1 MIVASSCNYTSLS
14 LSLSLSLYI
23 YIYIVH
29 VCGCQK
35 ESVMLTHQSMKLKD
49 EDMKVVVLDNLRLIN
64 ALLEHL
70 HQQSTNY
77 SILASQNLLYH
88 LYHIILQHSQHLNFY
103 FPILLIKII
112 FLHNKII
119 YPKIII
125 TYNTTHY
132 LLFLSHSFCS
142 TTTATFIETTIT
154 TSPSSLH
161 YTHLTPPPTTYNLPL
176 TPKKKKRK
184 TQTIN
189 TTLSDYQHHKKK
201 KEQPI
206 VPTTCGGKP
215 RPKPMASPNPHP

>member
-1 MIVASSCNYTSLS
+1 
-14 LSLSLSLYI
+14 
-23 YIYIVH
+23 
-29 VCGCQK
+29 
-35 ESVMLTHQSMKLKD
+35 
-49 EDMKVVVLDNLRLIN
+49 MKVVVLDNLRLIN

-88 LYHIILQHSQHLNFY
+88 LYHTILQHPQHPNFY

-154 TSPSSLH
+154 ISPPLLN
-161 YTHLTPPPTTYNLPL
+161 YTHLTPPPITYNLPL
-176 TPKKKKRK
+176 TPKKKKYP
-184 TQTIN
+184 
-189 TTLSDYQHHKKK
+189 DHQHHK
-201 KEQPI
+201 EVQREN
-206 VPTTCGGKP
+206 GKIQCVAP
-215 RPKPMASPNPHP
+215 RGVFPGMLLYFEWGMEDERIWKST

>member
-1 MIVASSCNYTSLS
+1 
-14 LSLSLSLYI
+14 
-23 YIYIVH
+23 
-29 VCGCQK
+29 
-35 ESVMLTHQSMKLKD
+35 MLTHQSMKLKD
-49 EDMKVVVLDNLRLIN
+49 EDMKVVVLDNLWLIN

-88 LYHIILQHSQHLNFY
+88 LYHTILQHPQHPNFY

-142 TTTATFIETTIT
+142 TTTATFIAFFSFSIKTFFNQILNQCCTALVNI
-154 TSPSSLH
+154 SLILLGS
-161 YTHLTPPPTTYNLPL
+161 YIILM
-176 TPKKKKRK
+176 
-184 TQTIN
+184 
-189 TTLSDYQHHKKK
+189 S
-201 KEQPI
+201 
-206 VPTTCGGKP
+206 
-215 RPKPMASPNPHP
+215 

>member
-1 MIVASSCNYTSLS
+1 
-14 LSLSLSLYI
+14 
-23 YIYIVH
+23 
-29 VCGCQK
+29 
-35 ESVMLTHQSMKLKD
+35 
-49 EDMKVVVLDNLRLIN
+49 MKVVVLDNLWLIN

-88 LYHIILQHSQHLNFY
+88 LYHTILQHSQHPNFY

-154 TSPSSLH
+154 TSPPLLH

-176 TPKKKKRK
+176 TPKKKKKKKPRPS
-184 TQTIN
+184 TPPSPTIN
-189 TTLSDYQHHKKK
+189 TIKRKKSNP
-201 KEQPI
+201 QSPQL
-206 VPTTCGGKP
+206 VAANLDPNPRQAQTHTHDGKP
-215 RPKPMASPNPHP
+215 RPILVNPPLHHPWQPPPPRLHHH